1 VVSVVAL
8 QPSNWD
14 DPDRP
19 DVYAAEDDF
28 VEQTGVDMLP
38 RVDVPGFVAQ
48 VLADAG
54 LDIPL
59 PVLVF
64 DLPRDLRMGGYHH
77 SPTGEIHLRD
87 EPKIDAELVL
97 HEVAHHIVGSRP
109 SHGIVFRSCLAMLVE
124 AVCGPQERD
133 LFCNCLRERGLD
145 VFMWHRFA
153 CSGRLQ

>member
-28 VEQTGVDMLP
+28 VEQTGADMLP
-38 RVDVPGFVAQ
+38 RVEVPDFVAQ

-64 DLPRDLRMGGYHH
+64 DLPPDSGNAAYYH

-87 EPKIDAELVL
+87 EPNIDAELVL

-109 SHGIVFRSCLAMLVE
+109 PHGIVFRSCLAMLVE
-124 AVCGPQERD
+124 VVCGQQERD
-133 LFCNCLRERGLD
+133 LFCDCLRERGLD

-153 CSGRLQ
+153 CPVPFQ

>member
-1 VVSVVAL
+1 MV
-8 QPSNWD
+8 
-14 DPDRP
+14 
-19 DVYAAEDDF
+19 
-28 VEQTGVDMLP
+28 P
-38 RVDVPGFVAQ
+38 REDVPHFVAQ

-64 DLPRDLRMGGYHH
+64 DVPPDSGIAGYHH

-109 SHGIVFRSCLAMLVE
+109 SHGVVFRSCLAMLVE
-124 AVCGPQERD
+124 TVWPAGTGPVLRLPTGAWTRRVHVAPVCLLRAVSIAGLRLAGCTPEGP
-133 LFCNCLRERGLD
+133 
-145 VFMWHRFA
+145 A
-153 CSGRLQ
+153 AP

>member
-1 VVSVVAL
+1 MVAL

-28 VEQTGVDMLP
+28 VEQTGADMLP
-38 RVDVPGFVAQ
+38 RVDVPDFVAQ
-48 VLADAG
+48 VLAYAG

-64 DLPRDLRMGGYHH
+64 DLPPDSGIAGYHH

-87 EPKIDAELVL
+87 EPKIDAELVWCK
-97 HEVAHHIVGSRP
+97 AG
-109 SHGIVFRSCLAMLVE
+109 
-124 AVCGPQERD
+124 GPW
-133 LFCNCLRERGLD
+133 NCLGHVSAGWLM
-145 VFMWHRFA
+145 VV
-153 CSGRLQ
+153 Q